1 MEGSGKGWY
10 WPRVSE
16 AEGHGGDGEL
26 VSRREGGRKRWWG
39 KVRVVRWKVSE
50 GEEDFC
56 VR

>member
-50 GEEDFC
+50 GE
-56 VR
+56 